1 MSGGNWRQSR
11 EGPMPEHQGLY
22 LRRPGMPVAGHG
34 LCQGLA
40 MRLAAYASTRAAQ
53 DRLRPGGGY
62 REP

>member
-1 MSGGNWRQSR
+1 
-11 EGPMPEHQGLY
+11 
-22 LRRPGMPVAGHG
+22 MPVAGHG